1 MKRFGIFLLFL
12 LPLLSG
18 ERICAQQ
25 VEKRVEVSKAY
36 MPRIE
41 SAVKLPLHP
50 DLVDT
55 VVLRPEV
62 DYAVTPLSIR
72 TQLDVR
78 PIRPATLT
86 YWLFDRPSPFYL
98 KAGMGYPLHSD
109 LDFYASTQN
118 PDIGYAV
125 GYVDH
130 DGSYGRIPGTP
141 GSTRMALRM
150 DNRVGAAAGLYLG
163 RHQLE
168 GEVAYRNGVYDRYG
182 MFPGMEVFDAG
193 GRRTE
198 SDLHARVR
206 IGDDFVDLSRW
217 NFDVVL
223 SGGQWWNPL
232 DAASG
237 RDDQSSF
244 AGTAA
249 VGRGFGRHRL
259 ILRAGFE
266 GAWGGDRRIAADGS
280 FGYYDRIYSGALR
293 YGYRNGTVD
302 LELGADYYHDKVAG
316 RRGADYVIPSL
327 RLRFEL
333 GGGGFVPYLEA
344 DGRLHRNDM
353 RTLFAANP
361 YYAPAATG
369 GMLRNTVD
377 YGMRV
382 GVNGALAGNRL
393 TYRLYVGYTFFENSC
408 FWYFGPTGGGRS
420 GFDLRQGRL
429 NVMSLNGELEYRPVS
444 NFIFSIGGHG
454 STYFEHQPV
463 AIGLPEFEGTMQA
476 RYRHRKFAAGVL
488 FRMQSIRYISEV
500 EDLTAA
506 EPVVAGNR
514 RIPYTL
520 DLGVDA
526 EWYAARNVTVFIE
539 GHNLCDRKMYE
550 WNGFPQWGVGFTAGV
565 KLVF

>member
-1 MKRFGIFLLFL
+1 MKRFAIFFIVASL
-12 LPLLSG
+12 LPGVVRSQ
-18 ERICAQQ
+18 AQQ

-41 SAVKLPLHP
+41 SAARLPLHP

-72 TQLDVR
+72 TRLDVR
-78 PIRPATLT
+78 PIRPATLN
-86 YWLFDRPSPFYL
+86 YWQFDRPLPFYL

-109 LDFYASTQN
+109 LDFHASTQN
-118 PDIGYAV
+118 ADIGYAA
-125 GYVDH
+125 GYINH
-130 DGSYGRIPGTP
+130 DGSYGRIPRTP

-150 DNRVGAAAGLYLG
+150 DNRIGAAAGLYLG
-163 RHQLE
+163 RHLLE
-168 GEVAYRNGVYDRYG
+168 GEVAYRNEIYDRYG
-182 MFPGMEVFDAG
+182 MFPGIAVFDAG
-193 GRRTE
+193 GRRTVG
-198 SDLHARVR
+198 DLRARVR

-223 SGGQWWNPL
+223 SGGRWWNPL

-237 RDDQSSF
+237 RDDQRSF
-244 AGTAA
+244 GGKAS

-259 ILRAGFE
+259 ILGAGFE
-266 GAWGGDRRIAADGS
+266 GEWGGDRRIASGSS
-280 FGYYDRIYSGALR
+280 FGYYDRTFSAALR
-293 YGYRNGTVD
+293 YGYRNEMVD

-316 RRGADYVIPSL
+316 RRGADYVTPRLSL
-327 RLRFEL
+327 RFAL

-344 DGRLHRNDM
+344 DGHLRRNDM
-353 RTLFAANP
+353 RALFGVNP
-361 YYAPAATG
+361 YYAPAAAG
-369 GMLRNTVD
+369 AMLANTVD
-377 YGMRV
+377 YGMRL

-393 TYRLYVGYTFFENSC
+393 TYRLYVGYTFIENNC
-408 FWYFGPTGGGRS
+408 FWYFGPTAGGEA

-454 STYFEHQPV
+454 STYFDHQPLS
-463 AIGLPEFEGTMQA
+463 ICLPEFEGTVQA
-476 RYRHRKFAAGVL
+476 RYRHRKFSAGVI
-488 FRMQSIRYISEV
+488 FRMQSIRYMSEV
-500 EDLTAA
+500 EDLAA
-506 EPVVAGNR
+506 ADPVVVRNR

-526 EWYAARNVTVFIE
+526 DWYVAENVTVFAE
-539 GHNLCDRKMYE
+539 GRNLCNRKMYE
-550 WNGFPQWGVGFTAGV
+550 WNGFPQWGVGFTVGV

>member
-1 MKRFGIFLLFL
+1 MKRFGIYLFFALLFL
-12 LPLLSG
+12 GQGRL
-18 ERICAQQ
+18 RAQQ

-36 MPRIE
+36 MPQIE
-41 SAVKLPLHP
+41 SAVRLPLHP

-86 YWLFDRPSPFYL
+86 YWDFDRPSPFYL

-118 PDIGYAV
+118 PDIGYAS
-125 GYVDH
+125 GYVNH

-150 DNRVGAAAGLYLG
+150 DNRIGAVVGLYLG

-182 MFPGMEVFDAG
+182 MFPGTEVFDAG

-198 SDLHARVR
+198 GDLRARIR

-223 SGGQWWNPL
+223 SGGRWWNPL

-244 AGTAA
+244 GGQAA
-249 VGRGFGRHRL
+249 VGRGFGRHKL
-259 ILRAGFE
+259 VLRAGFE
-266 GAWGGDRRIAADGS
+266 GEWGGDRRIAADGS
-280 FGYYDRIYSGALR
+280 FGYYDRICSGALR
-293 YGYRNGTVD
+293 YGYRNETVD

-316 RRGADYVIPSL
+316 HRGADYVIPHL
-327 RLRFEL
+327 RLRFDL

-344 DGRLHRNDM
+344 DGGLRRNGM
-353 RTLFAANP
+353 RALFAANP
-361 YYAPAATG
+361 YYTPAATG
-369 GMLRNTVD
+369 GMPRNTVD
-377 YGMRV
+377 YRMRV
-382 GVNGALAGNRL
+382 GVNGALVGNRL
-393 TYRLYVGYTFFENSC
+393 TYRLYVGYTFIENHC

-429 NVMSLNGELEYRPVS
+429 DVMSLNGELEYRPVS

-454 STYFEHQPV
+454 STYFEHQSLS
-463 AIGLPEFEGTMQA
+463 ICLPEFEGTMQA
-476 RYRHRKFAAGVL
+476 RYRHRKFAAGVI

-500 EDLTAA
+500 GDLAA
-506 EPVVAGNR
+506 ADPVVVRNR

-526 EWYAARNVTVFIE
+526 DWYVTENVTVFAE
-539 GHNLCDRKMYE
+539 GRNLCNRRMYE
-550 WNGFPQWGVGFTAGV
+550 WNGFPQWGVGFTVGV